1 MLLLLLL
8 LILAYLLGSICSAI
22 IIAKLFNLPD
32 PRQTGSKNPGTTN
45 ILRTSGKKYAII
57 VLLFDMLKGVIP
69 VIIAKL
75 LGLNAF
81 TIGLVGLFAV
91 LGHIYPIFFN
101 FEGGKGVATALGVV
115 LGLNFTL
122 GLLVIL
128 TWLAVAYFSKYS
140 SLAAITAFLLAPLY
154 ALIINKG
161 FVFPLILI
169 SAILIY
175 KHKDNIQRLQN
186 KTEPKIKI

>member
-22 IIAKLFNLPD
+22 IVAKLFNLPD

-57 VLLFDMLKGVIP
+57 VLLFDMLKGFIP
-69 VIIAKL
+69 VIIAIF
-75 LGLNAF
+75 LGFNAF
-81 TIGLVGLFAV
+81 AIGLVGFFAV
-91 LGHIYPIFFN
+91 LGHIYPVFFN